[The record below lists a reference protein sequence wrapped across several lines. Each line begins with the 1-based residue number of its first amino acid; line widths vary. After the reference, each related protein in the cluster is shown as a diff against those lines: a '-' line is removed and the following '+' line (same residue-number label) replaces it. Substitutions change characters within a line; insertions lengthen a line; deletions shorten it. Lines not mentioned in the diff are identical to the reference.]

1 MDRNQGR
8 KDRVGI
14 IGVGLMG
21 HGIAKNIQ
29 QAGWPIAFLDHPG
42 NQPTDDLR
50 ERGARSFDTCAALA
64 SECDVVIIC
73 VTGTPQVEDVLFR
86 VDGVLAG
93 MQPGGV
99 VIDCSTAIPES
110 TKKIAAAV
118 VAAGG
123 RFLDAPMTRT
133 PKEAAEGRLN
143 LIVGGD
149 RDLFETLLPL
159 MRSYAE
165 NITYAGEVGTGH
177 TLKLLHNFVSL
188 GFSAVLAEAAACAA
202 KAGVSSEV
210 LVEVLGKGGGAGVVF
225 ERLRPFIEAQD
236 SSGFRFTIANAHKDI
251 GYYVTMTRDVGA
263 ADDAASGIFQVYDRA
278 CKAGREQD
286 PVPELIS
293 FLSGTK

>member
-1 MDRNQGR
+1 
-8 KDRVGI
+8 
-14 IGVGLMG
+14 
-21 HGIAKNIQ
+21 
-29 QAGWPIAFLDHPG
+29 
-42 NQPTDDLR
+42 
-50 ERGARSFDTCAALA
+50 
-64 SECDVVIIC
+64 
-73 VTGTPQVEDVLFR
+73 
-86 VDGVLAG
+86 
-93 MQPGGV
+93 
-99 VIDCSTAIPES
+99 VIDCSTAIPDS

-118 VAAGG
+118 AAAGG

-149 RDLFETLLPL
+149 RDLFETFLPL

-202 KAGVSSEV
+202 KAGVSQEV
-210 LVEVLGKGGGAGVVF
+210 LIEVLGKGGGAGVVF
-225 ERLRPFIEAQD
+225 ERFRPFILAQD
-236 SSGFRFTIANAHKDI
+236 SSGFRFSIANAHKDI

-263 ADDAASGIFQVYDRA
+263 SDEAASGIFQVYDRA
-278 CKAGREQD
+278 YRAGHEQD
-286 PVPELIS
+286 AVPELIS